1 MGEWYW
7 IGVAAGLGAAAG
19 VLLAGFGARRWKL
32 AAAVLAAAGAG
43 LAIGL
48 VLDDWGEAIGGA
60 AGGTAGALGA
70 GQLALGTLRRGGT
83 RAGTALLFAGGALAV
98 AALAFV
104 PVAGYVETAL
114 LPALALR
121 LRRRGGKRFAGL
133 RVLARD

>member
-19 VLLAGFGARRWKL
+19 VLLAGFGARRWK
-32 AAAVLAAAGAG
+32 LAAAGAG